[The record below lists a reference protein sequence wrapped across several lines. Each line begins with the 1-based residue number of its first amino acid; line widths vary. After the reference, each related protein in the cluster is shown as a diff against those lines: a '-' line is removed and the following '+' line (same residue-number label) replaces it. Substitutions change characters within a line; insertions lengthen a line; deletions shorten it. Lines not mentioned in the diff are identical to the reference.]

1 MQNNH
6 LTGGLEPLR
15 GFTALTIL
23 SLNGNTLTG
32 GLEPL
37 RGCAALQKLYL
48 AGNDQLHLTDEDRAH
63 FTKQHLIS
71 CCEILPESNGIFSNA
86 D

>member
-37 RGCAALQKLYL
+37 RGCAALLELYL
-48 AGNDQLHLTDEDRAH
+48 FNNPLRGRGRLTDDDKDTFWNLHEQCTDGFR
-63 FTKQHLIS
+63 I
-71 CCEILPESNGIFSNA
+71 
-86 D
+86 